1 MSSEISK
8 TALRISVIF
17 ESFPIKAL
25 KDKDNN
31 IIDGDLNKEILV
43 KDIWVFE
50 RKINYSNLNWT
61 LIETK
66 SS

>member
-1 MSSEISK
+1 MQ
-8 TALRISVIF
+8 
-17 ESFPIKAL
+17 IKAS

-31 IIDGDLNKEILV
+31 LIDGDLNKEILV

-50 RKINYSNLNWT
+50 RKITNLNPNWT

-66 SS
+66 NL